1 MHEYMK
7 GYMKKN
13 VSEGIEAVKKMELE
27 AFLYDAVILDYRA
40 GQDDGCRLRVVGSW
54 YSMTG
59 YSIALNKG
67 SKYKDMI
74 NRKLIEYA
82 YSGDLERTQRFWFA
96 GTCNKQHQDE
106 NSRNS
111 QQFGLMQ
118 SSSVFILLASGIFI
132 SMCLLIFHQIYT
144 RYLRDNFKSVWVYE
158 RAKSPTKN
166 TSSSPNKTTNSV
178 VSAFNCKNFEN
189 FMVIKME
196 NFKIKYIIIFYI
208 SSQASLRYSIIY

>member
-1 MHEYMK
+1 
-7 GYMKKN
+7 
-13 VSEGIEAVKKMELE
+13 
-27 AFLYDAVILDYRA
+27 
-40 GQDDGCRLRVVGSW
+40 
-54 YSMTG
+54 
-59 YSIALNKG
+59 
-67 SKYKDMI
+67 MI

-132 SMCLLIFHQIYT
+132 SMFLLIFHQIYT

-158 RAKSPTKN
+158 RAKSPTK
-166 TSSSPNKTTNSV
+166 SSPNKIASSV
-178 VSAFNCKNFEN
+178 VSALNCKNFEN
-189 FMVIKME
+189 LLVKME
-196 NFKIKYIIIFYI
+196 NFKIISIIT
-208 SSQASLRYSIIY
+208 ASLRCASKLEMNKLCFFCVFVYVFVF